1 MIRVRVR
8 AMGTVSGQY
17 NAAIGFGT
25 QTEPES
31 EPNPAANGNLD
42 ESIKNVEF
50 SHLWEHVAV
59 TLAVGGGLGG
69 LDVHGPAEGGP
80 AVVGR
85 GDREGEHV
93 RGRVHRALRDTDRG

>member
-1 MIRVRVR
+1 MQWEQF
-8 AMGTVSGQY
+8 SGQY

-25 QTEPES
+25 QTESES
-31 EPNPAANGNLD
+31 ESKSGSQRLILTNR
-42 ESIKNVEF
+42 SKMWRF

>member
-1 MIRVRVR
+1 MQPL
-8 AMGTVSGQY
+8 GL
-17 NAAIGFGT
+17 
-25 QTEPES
+25 EPKPS
-31 EPNPAANGNLD
+31 LNPSPNPAANGNLD
-42 ESIKNVEF
+42 ESLKNVEF

-59 TLAVGGGLGG
+59 TLAVGRGFGG

-93 RGRVHRALRDTDRG
+93 RGRVHRALRDVDRG